1 MATVTSFG
9 FADAFIGPG
18 PDAQFLD
25 HLRSGQFCLQL
36 CRDCGHYHF
45 PPRVVCPRCGF
56 GAMEWRRASGRG
68 TVYSS
73 SVVRRRAERG
83 GDYNVAIIETAEGPR
98 MMSRVE
104 GMAPDAVRI
113 GMHVLARVQ
122 SKEDPP
128 RLVFDPA

>member
-9 FADAFIGPG
+9 FEDAFIGPG

-36 CRDCGHYHF
+36 CRDCGRHSF
-45 PPRVVCPRCGF
+45 PPRLVCPRCGF

-68 TVYSS
+68 TVYST

-83 GDYNVAIIETAEGPR
+83 GDYNVAIVELSEGPR
-98 MMSRVE
+98 MMTRVE
-104 GMAPDAVRI
+104 GMAPEAVRI
-113 GMHVLARVQ
+113 GMAVVARVQ
-122 SKEDPP
+122 SAEAPP
-128 RLVFDPA
+128 RVVFEAA